1 MEGGALF
8 NPGFIGGNF
17 IWWIGRIA
25 DNSSWRDNEL
35 SGKFQSASQIPGFGK
50 RYKVRIMGVHDA
62 SEDEIPSDQLPWAN
76 IMYPVTAGGGQ
87 GGSYQTAN
95 LRQGMFVF
103 GFYMDGQDMQVPVIM
118 GVLGNNA
125 QTALETKIGKGDT
138 NFDPTSGFAQGQEDI
153 KGPAKS
159 LPMDEGKAISKP
171 KDATVSDEEAILS
184 GVQGTNQFGLP
195 LDKATTKEQQ
205 KDLESA
211 RSQFEQLSSDV
222 KEYLYGSD
230 LDAGKASFIKDKVLD
245 GMRNRVAFANSPG
258 SPARPGATLEG
269 VGSMMQVAAADIKLE
284 DKYREKTIIVV
295 PDKVVD
301 SSIKAIQTITENLT
315 AKIEKSLSALSNYE
329 DAVSGAPQEGDL
341 KKLVE
346 NAACGMS
353 KYMKVIMDKVMEYT
367 NKTLNEEMTETVSA
381 MPSCLRYQFAD
392 IKNVINQKSLEKYNN
407 ITDSM
412 CGKLENILNN
422 TLDIPNLIKAQK
434 DKNNK
439 NTAVGIST
447 TVNVVT
453 RDPDTGEEKTLVIS
467 RTLLPE
473 STHPEVKACSAEA
486 IVGLAIA
493 DSWKEINDANNNSIQ
508 GIGRY
513 LEDVNSQ
520 LKKLDAEQLDPA
532 DDTSTAGA
540 VLQITDEEVMDEVRG
555 GTKYKTMTKVG
566 VEWRTSTVP
575 ERTTVVSGFTAADA
589 TGEGLLV
596 DIIVPTGGL
605 GGTGS
610 GSIDFSWVNQG
621 TGYTNTNAVNCV
633 GGSGTGMKVNLVTSG
648 GEITNI
654 FTHTTGTGYKK
665 GEELEIQSGNFD
677 ARFRLTDVWGR
688 IQDGGITVN
697 KRGLNYFEGDVY
709 VVLNGSDDATFMII
723 SVDDPGDG
731 EAKSSDP
738 SKPQQLANM
747 IPSIS
752 SLTGNLTSALNFE
765 NITANIFPFELP
777 PNSSPVDYVTL
788 VNGGD
793 GQSDGQLPS
802 VDTIRKNV
810 DSLNK
815 DKPFGLGS
823 KQIPFRT
830 PKVKQVI
837 DLVERK
843 VVSQGIDT
851 STSTGESTGG
861 STGRS
866 SSTGSSGGSSGGGG
880 GGY

>member
-35 SGKFQSASQIPGFGK
+35 PGKFADTGSIPGFGK

-62 SEDEIPSDQLPWAN
+62 SEQEIPSDQLPWAN

-125 QTALETKIGKGDT
+125 QTALETKIGEGDT

-171 KDATVSDEEAILS
+171 KDAEVGKEEAVLS
-184 GVQGTNQFGLP
+184 GKIELDNFGLP
-195 LDKATTKEQQ
+195 KSADYRTPEQQ
-205 KDLESA
+205 KDYENAQSV
-211 RSQFEQLSSDV
+211 FEQMQDKV
-222 KEYLYGSD
+222 KQYLYPNSADG
-230 LDAGKASFIKDKVLD
+230 GKAEFIREKVKA
-245 GMRNRVAFANSPG
+245 GMESRCAFANSPG

-269 VGSMMQVAAADIKLE
+269 IGSMMQVAAADIKLE

-315 AKIEKSLSALSNYE
+315 AKIEKSLSAMSNYE
-329 DAVSGAPQEGDL
+329 DAVSGALQQDDL
-341 KKLVE
+341 KKLVG

-353 KYMKVIMDKVMEYT
+353 KYMKVVMDKVMEYT

-392 IKNVINQKSLEKYNN
+392 IKNVINQKSLEKYNK

-422 TLDIPNLIKAQK
+422 TLNIDSLIKAQEE
-434 DKNNK
+434 KNK
-439 NTAVGIST
+439 TKST
-447 TVNVVT
+447 SAAGETEEIPVIIK
-453 RDPDTGEEKTLVIS
+453 DPDTGEDETIIVTRRIDS
-467 RTLLPE
+467 VP
-473 STHPEVKACSAEA
+473 THPKVKVCSAEA
-486 IVGLAIA
+486 IIGLAMA

-555 GTKYKTMTKVG
+555 GTKYKTMKKVG

-621 TGYTNTNAVNCV
+621 TGYSNTNAVNCV

-665 GEELEIQSGNFD
+665 GEEVEIQSGNFD

-709 VVLNGSDDATFMII
+709 VVLNGSNDATFMII

-747 IPSIS
+747 IPSLS
-752 SLTGNLTSALNFE
+752 DLTGNLTSALNFE

-777 PNSSPVDYVTL
+777 PNASPVDYVTL
-788 VNGGD
+788 VQGGE
-793 GQSDGQLPS
+793 GQTDSQLPS

-810 DSLNK
+810 SDLANK
-815 DKPFGLGS
+815 ENLGLGS
-823 KQIPFRT
+823 KEIPFRI
-830 PKVKQVI
+830 PKAKQVI
-837 DLVERK
+837 DLVNRK
-843 VVSQGIDT
+843 VT
-851 STSTGESTGG
+851 ET
-861 STGRS
+861 
-866 SSTGSSGGSSGGGG
+866 
-880 GGY
+880 

>member
-8 NPGFIGGNF
+8 NPGFIGGSF
-17 IWWIGRIA
+17 IWWLGQIA

-35 SGKFQSASQIPGFGK
+35 SGKFSDKLSIPGFGK
-50 RYKVRIMGVHDA
+50 RYRVRIIGVHDK
-62 SEDEIPSDQLPWAN
+62 EEEQIPSDQLPWAN
-76 IMYPVTAGGGQ
+76 IMYPVTAGGGL

-125 QTALETKIGKGDT
+125 QTELSTKIGNDDS
-138 NFDPTSGFAQGQEDI
+138 NFAGTSGFSQGQEDI

-159 LPMDEGKAISKP
+159 LPMDEGKAINKP
-171 KDATVSDEEAILS
+171 KDAEVSKEEAVLS
-184 GVQGTNQFGLP
+184 GNITSNKFGIP
-195 LDKATTKEQQ
+195 EDASYKTSQQQ
-205 KDLESA
+205 KDYENA
-211 RSQFEQLSSDV
+211 ITQFEQMSSEV
-222 KEYLYGSD
+222 KQYLYGD
-230 LDAGKASFIKDKVLD
+230 NQEGGRADFIKSKVLS
-245 GMRNRVAFANSPG
+245 GMRNRCAFANSPG

-269 VGSMMQVAAADIKLE
+269 IGSMMQVAAADIKLE

-315 AKIEKSLSALSNYE
+315 SKIEKSLSAMSNYE
-329 DAVSGAPQEGDL
+329 DAVSGAPQQDTL
-341 KKLVE
+341 KKLVG

-392 IKNVINQKSLEKYNN
+392 IKNVINQKSLEKYNK

-422 TLDIPNLIKAQK
+422 TLNIDSLIKAQEFK
-434 DKNNK
+434 NKNNPTSA
-439 NTAVGIST
+439 TAGITT
-447 TVNVVT
+447 TVNVTT
-453 RDPDTGEEKTLVIS
+453 RDPETGEEKTIIVTREIAS
-467 RTLLPE
+467 LP
-473 STHPEVKACSAEA
+473 THPEVKVCSAEA
-486 IVGLAIA
+486 IVGLAMA

-520 LKKLDAEQLDPA
+520 LEKLDAEQLDPA
-532 DDTSTAGA
+532 DNQSAAGA
-540 VLQITDEEVMDEVRG
+540 VLEITDEEVLDEVRG
-555 GTKYKTMTKVG
+555 GTKYKTMKKVG
-566 VEWRTSTVP
+566 VEWRSSVVP

-596 DIIVPTGGL
+596 DILVPTGGL

-610 GSIDFSWVNQG
+610 GSVDYVWVNQG
-621 TGYTNTNAVNCV
+621 TGYTNTNAVNCA
-633 GGSGTGMKVNLVTSG
+633 GGSGTGMKVNIVTSAG
-648 GEITNI
+648 SITNI
-654 FTHTTGTGYKK
+654 FTHTTGTGYKA

-677 ARFRLTDVWGR
+677 AKFRLQDVWGK
-688 IQDGGITVN
+688 IQNGGVTVN
-697 KRGLNYFEGDVY
+697 KRGLKYFEGDVY
-709 VVLNGSDDATFMII
+709 TILQGSGDGTFMII

-731 EAKSSDP
+731 TANSSDP

-747 IPSIS
+747 IPSLS

-777 PNSSPVDYVTL
+777 PNASPVDYVTL
-788 VNGGD
+788 VQGGE
-793 GQSDGQLPS
+793 GQDDSQLPS

-810 DSLNK
+810 ADLPNK
-815 DKPFGLGS
+815 DKLGLGS
-823 KQIPFRT
+823 KEIPFRI
-830 PKVKQVI
+830 PKAKQVI
-837 DLVERK
+837 DLVNRK
-843 VVSQGIDT
+843 VKEV
-851 STSTGESTGG
+851 
-861 STGRS
+861 
-866 SSTGSSGGSSGGGG
+866 
-880 GGY
+880 

>member
-1 MEGGALF
+1 MEGGSLF
-8 NPGFIGGNF
+8 NPGFIGGSF

-35 SGKFQSASQIPGFGK
+35 SGKFQNAGDIPGFGK

-62 SEDEIPSDQLPWAN
+62 SEQEIPSDQLPWAN
-76 IMYPVTAGGGQ
+76 IMYPVTAGGGL

-171 KDATVSDEEAILS
+171 KDAEISNEEAVLS
-184 GVQGTNQFGLP
+184 GVEDTNQFGLP
-195 LDKATTKEQQ
+195 TNRPTTKQQQ

-211 RSQFEQLSSDV
+211 RTQFEQMRPEV
-222 KEYLYGSD
+222 KKYLYGDNSEAAK
-230 LDAGKASFIKDKVLD
+230 AGFIKDKVL
-245 GMRNRVAFANSPG
+245 GAMRNRVAFANSPG

-269 VGSMMQVAAADIKLE
+269 IGSMMQVAAADIKLE
-284 DKYREKTIIVV
+284 DKYREKTIIIV
-295 PDKVVD
+295 PDKIVD

-315 AKIEKSLSALSNYE
+315 AKIEKSLSGMSNYE
-329 DAVSGAPQEGDL
+329 DAVSGAPQAGDL
-341 KKLVE
+341 KKLVGD
-346 NAACGMS
+346 AACGMS
-353 KYMKVIMDKVMEYT
+353 KYMKVVMDKVMEYT

-392 IKNVINQKSLEKYNN
+392 IKNVINQKSLEKYNK

-422 TLDIPNLIKAQK
+422 TLDIKGLIQAQE
-434 DKNNK
+434 DKNK
-439 NTAVGIST
+439 TQPTSSAGTSEPVS
-447 TVNVVT
+447 VVT
-453 RDPDTGEEKTLVIS
+453 IDEDTGEEKTITID
-467 RTLLPE
+467 RKILPK
-473 STHPEVKACSAEA
+473 STHPKVNTCSAEA
-486 IVGLAIA
+486 IIGLAMA

-513 LEDVNSQ
+513 LEDVSSQ
-520 LKKLDAEQLDPA
+520 LKKLDSEQLDPA
-532 DDTSTAGA
+532 DNQSTAGA
-540 VLQITDEEVMDEVRG
+540 VLEITDEEVLDEVRG
-555 GTKYKTMTKVG
+555 GTKYKTMKKVG
-566 VEWRTSTVP
+566 VEWRSSVVP

-596 DIIVPTGGL
+596 DILVPTGGL

-610 GSIDFSWVNQG
+610 GSVDYVWLNQG
-621 TGYTNTNAVNCV
+621 TGYTNTNAVNCA
-633 GGSGTGMKVNLVTSG
+633 GGSGTGMKVNIVTSAG
-648 GEITNI
+648 SITNI
-654 FTHTTGTGYKK
+654 FTHTTGTGYKA
-665 GEELEIQSGNFD
+665 GEEVTIQSGNFD
-677 ARFRLTDVWGR
+677 AKIRLQDVWGK
-688 IQDGGITVN
+688 IQNGGVTVN
-697 KRGLNYFEGDVY
+697 KRGLKYFEGDVY
-709 VVLNGSDDATFMII
+709 TILQGSGDGTFMII

-731 EAKSSDP
+731 TANSSDP

-747 IPSIS
+747 IPSLS
-752 SLTGNLTSALNFE
+752 NLTGNLTSALNFE

-777 PNSSPVDYVTL
+777 PNASPVDYVTL
-788 VNGGD
+788 VQGGE
-793 GQSDGQLPS
+793 GQTDSQLPS

-810 DSLNK
+810 SLNEK
-815 DKPFGLGS
+815 ASGFGLS
-823 KQIPFRT
+823 TKEIPFRT
-830 PKVKQVI
+830 PQVKQVI
-837 DLVERK
+837 DLVNRK
-843 VVSQGIDT
+843 VKEEGSSTSDST
-851 STSTGESTGG
+851 STSN
-861 STGRS
+861 S
-866 SSTGSSGGSSGGGG
+866 SSSGDA

>member
-8 NPGFIGGNF
+8 NPGFIGGSF
-17 IWWIGRIA
+17 IWWLGQIA
-25 DNSSWRDNEL
+25 DNSSWRENEL
-35 SGKFQSASQIPGFGK
+35 SGKFDNAESIKGFGK
-50 RYKVRIMGVHDA
+50 RYKVRIIGVHDK
-62 SEDEIPSDQLPWAN
+62 EEETIPSDQLPWAN
-76 IMYPVTAGGGQ
+76 IMYPITAGGGQ

-125 QTALETKIGKGDT
+125 QTALETKIGEGDT

-171 KDATVSDEEAILS
+171 KDAEVSKEEAVLS
-184 GVQGTNQFGLP
+184 GKIELNDFGLP
-195 LDKATTKEQQ
+195 TSSEYITPQQQ
-205 KDLESA
+205 KDYENAQSV
-211 RSQFEQLSSDV
+211 FEQMEDAV
-222 KEYLYGSD
+222 KQYLYPNSADG
-230 LDAGKASFIKDKVLD
+230 GKAEFIREKVKA
-245 GMRNRVAFANSPG
+245 GMESRCAFANSPG

-269 VGSMMQVAAADIKLE
+269 IGSMMQVAAADIKLE

-315 AKIEKSLSALSNYE
+315 AKIEKSLSAMSNYE
-329 DAVSGAPQEGDL
+329 DAVSGALQQDDL
-341 KKLVE
+341 KKLVG

-353 KYMKVIMDKVMEYT
+353 KYMKVVMDKVMEYT

-392 IKNVINQKSLEKYNN
+392 IKNVINQKSLEKYNK

-422 TLDIPNLIKAQK
+422 TLNIDSLIKAQEE
-434 DKNNK
+434 KNK
-439 NTAVGIST
+439 TQST
-447 TVNVVT
+447 SAAGETEEVPVVIRDPETGEDETIIVTRRIDSVPTHPKVNV
-453 RDPDTGEEKTLVIS
+453 
-467 RTLLPE
+467 
-473 STHPEVKACSAEA
+473 CSAEA
-486 IVGLAIA
+486 IIGLAMA

-555 GTKYKTMTKVG
+555 GTKYKTMKKVG

-575 ERTTVVSGFTAADA
+575 ERTTVVSGFSAADA
-589 TGEGLLV
+589 AGKGLLV
-596 DIIVPTGGL
+596 DIVVPTGGL

-621 TGYTNTNAVNCV
+621 TGYSNTNAVNCV

-665 GEELEIQSGNFD
+665 GEEVEVQSGNFD

-747 IPSIS
+747 IPSLS

-777 PNSSPVDYVTL
+777 PNASPVDYVTL
-788 VNGGD
+788 VQGGE
-793 GQSDGQLPS
+793 GQTDSQLPS

-810 DSLNK
+810 SENI
-815 DKPFGLGS
+815 DKKFDLGS
-823 KQIPFRT
+823 KEIPFRI
-830 PKVKQVI
+830 PKAKQVI
-837 DLVERK
+837 DLVNRK
-843 VVSQGIDT
+843 VT
-851 STSTGESTGG
+851 ET
-861 STGRS
+861 
-866 SSTGSSGGSSGGGG
+866 
-880 GGY
+880 

>member
-35 SGKFQSASQIPGFGK
+35 PGKFADTGSIPGFGK

-62 SEDEIPSDQLPWAN
+62 SEQEIPSDQLPWAN
-76 IMYPVTAGGGQ
+76 IMYPVTAGGGL
-87 GGSYQTAN
+87 GGSSQTAN

-125 QTALETKIGKGDT
+125 QTALETKIGEGDT

-171 KDATVSDEEAILS
+171 KDAEVGKEEAVLS
-184 GVQGTNQFGLP
+184 GKIELDDFGLP
-195 LDKATTKEQQ
+195 KSSDYRTPEQQ
-205 KDLESA
+205 KDYENAQSV
-211 RSQFEQLSSDV
+211 FEQMQDKV
-222 KEYLYGSD
+222 KQYLYPNSADG
-230 LDAGKASFIKDKVLD
+230 GKAEFIREKVKA
-245 GMRNRVAFANSPG
+245 GMESRCAFANSPG

-269 VGSMMQVAAADIKLE
+269 IGSMMQVAAADIKLE

-315 AKIEKSLSALSNYE
+315 AKIEKSLSAMSNYE
-329 DAVSGAPQEGDL
+329 DAVSGALQQDDL
-341 KKLVE
+341 KKLVG

-353 KYMKVIMDKVMEYT
+353 KYMKVVMDKVMEYT

-392 IKNVINQKSLEKYNN
+392 IKNVINQKSLEKYNK

-422 TLDIPNLIKAQK
+422 TLNIDSLIKAQEE
-434 DKNNK
+434 KNK
-439 NTAVGIST
+439 TKST
-447 TVNVVT
+447 SAAGETEEIPVIIK
-453 RDPDTGEEKTLVIS
+453 DPDTGEDETIIVTRRIDS
-467 RTLLPE
+467 VP
-473 STHPEVKACSAEA
+473 THPKVKVCSAEA
-486 IVGLAIA
+486 IVGLAMA

-555 GTKYKTMTKVG
+555 GTKYKTMKKVG

-621 TGYTNTNAVNCV
+621 TGYSNTNAVNCV

-665 GEELEIQSGNFD
+665 GEEVEIQSGNFD

-709 VVLNGSDDATFMII
+709 VVLNGSNDATFMII

-747 IPSIS
+747 IPSLS
-752 SLTGNLTSALNFE
+752 DLTGNLTSALNFE

-777 PNSSPVDYVTL
+777 PNASPVDYVTL
-788 VNGGD
+788 VQGGE
-793 GQSDGQLPS
+793 GQTDSQLPS

-810 DSLNK
+810 SENI
-815 DKPFGLGS
+815 DKKFDLGS
-823 KQIPFRT
+823 KEIPFRI
-830 PKVKQVI
+830 PKAKQVI
-837 DLVERK
+837 DLVNRK
-843 VVSQGIDT
+843 VT
-851 STSTGESTGG
+851 ET
-861 STGRS
+861 
-866 SSTGSSGGSSGGGG
+866 
-880 GGY
+880 

>member
-35 SGKFQSASQIPGFGK
+35 PGKFADTGSIPGFGK

-62 SEDEIPSDQLPWAN
+62 SEQEIPSDQLPWAN
-76 IMYPVTAGGGQ
+76 IMYPVTAGGGL

-125 QTALETKIGKGDT
+125 QTALETKIGEGDT

-171 KDATVSDEEAILS
+171 KDAEVGKEEAVLS
-184 GVQGTNQFGLP
+184 GKIELDNFGLP
-195 LDKATTKEQQ
+195 KSADYRTPEQQ
-205 KDLESA
+205 KDYENAQSV
-211 RSQFEQLSSDV
+211 FEQMEDAV
-222 KEYLYGSD
+222 KQYLYPNSADG
-230 LDAGKASFIKDKVLD
+230 GKAEFIREKVKA
-245 GMRNRVAFANSPG
+245 GMESRCAFANSPG

-269 VGSMMQVAAADIKLE
+269 IGSMMQVAAADIKLE

-315 AKIEKSLSALSNYE
+315 DKIEKSLSAMSNYE
-329 DAVSGAPQEGDL
+329 DAVSGALQQDDL
-341 KKLVE
+341 KKLVG

-353 KYMKVIMDKVMEYT
+353 KYMKVVMDKVMEYT

-392 IKNVINQKSLEKYNN
+392 IKNVINQKSLEKYNK

-422 TLDIPNLIKAQK
+422 TLNIDSLIKAQEE
-434 DKNNK
+434 KNK
-439 NTAVGIST
+439 TKST
-447 TVNVVT
+447 SAAGETEEIPVIIK
-453 RDPDTGEEKTLVIS
+453 DPDTGEDETIIVTRRIDS
-467 RTLLPE
+467 VP
-473 STHPEVKACSAEA
+473 THPKVKVCSAEA
-486 IVGLAIA
+486 IIGLAMA

-555 GTKYKTMTKVG
+555 GTKYKTMKKVG

-621 TGYTNTNAVNCV
+621 TGYSNTNAVNCV

-665 GEELEIQSGNFD
+665 GEEVEIQSGNFD

-709 VVLNGSDDATFMII
+709 VVLNGSNDATFMII

-747 IPSIS
+747 IPSLS
-752 SLTGNLTSALNFE
+752 DLTGNLTSALNFE

-777 PNSSPVDYVTL
+777 PNASPVDYVTL
-788 VNGGD
+788 VQGGE
-793 GQSDGQLPS
+793 GQTDSQLPS

-810 DSLNK
+810 SENI
-815 DKPFGLGS
+815 DKKFDLGS
-823 KQIPFRT
+823 KEIPFRI
-830 PKVKQVI
+830 PKAKQVI
-837 DLVERK
+837 DLVNRK
-843 VVSQGIDT
+843 VT
-851 STSTGESTGG
+851 ET
-861 STGRS
+861 
-866 SSTGSSGGSSGGGG
+866 
-880 GGY
+880 

>member
-8 NPGFIGGNF
+8 NPGFIGGSF

-35 SGKFQSASQIPGFGK
+35 PGKFANSGLIPGFGK

-62 SEDEIPSDQLPWAN
+62 SEQEIPSDQLPWAN

-125 QTALETKIGKGDT
+125 QTALETKIGEGDT

-171 KDATVSDEEAILS
+171 KDAEVGKEEAVLS
-184 GVQGTNQFGLP
+184 GKIELDDFGLP
-195 LDKATTKEQQ
+195 TSSEYITPQQQ
-205 KDLESA
+205 KDYENAQSV
-211 RSQFEQLSSDV
+211 FEQMEDAV
-222 KEYLYGSD
+222 KQYLYPNSADG
-230 LDAGKASFIKDKVLD
+230 GKAEFIREKVKA
-245 GMRNRVAFANSPG
+245 GMESRCAFANSPG

-269 VGSMMQVAAADIKLE
+269 IGSMMQVAAADIKLE

-315 AKIEKSLSALSNYE
+315 AKIEKSLSAMSNYE
-329 DAVSGAPQEGDL
+329 DAVSGALQQDDL
-341 KKLVE
+341 KKLVG

-353 KYMKVIMDKVMEYT
+353 KYMKVVMDKVMEYT

-392 IKNVINQKSLEKYNN
+392 IKNVINQKSLEKYNK

-422 TLDIPNLIKAQK
+422 TLNIDSLIKAQEE
-434 DKNNK
+434 KNK
-439 NTAVGIST
+439 TQST
-447 TVNVVT
+447 SAAGETEEVPVVIRDPETGEDETIIVTRRIDSVPTHPKVNV
-453 RDPDTGEEKTLVIS
+453 
-467 RTLLPE
+467 
-473 STHPEVKACSAEA
+473 CSAEA
-486 IVGLAIA
+486 IIGLAMA

-555 GTKYKTMTKVG
+555 GTKYKTMKKVG

-575 ERTTVVSGFTAADA
+575 ERTTVVSGFSAADA
-589 TGEGLLV
+589 AGKGLLV
-596 DIIVPTGGL
+596 DIVVPTGGL

-621 TGYTNTNAVNCV
+621 TGYSNTNAVNCV

-665 GEELEIQSGNFD
+665 GEEVEVQSGNFD
-677 ARFRLTDVWGR
+677 AKFRLTDVWGR

-747 IPSIS
+747 IPSLS

-777 PNSSPVDYVTL
+777 PNASPVDYVTL
-788 VNGGD
+788 VQGGE
-793 GQSDGQLPS
+793 GQTDSQLPS

-810 DSLNK
+810 SENIGKKFD
-815 DKPFGLGS
+815 LGS
-823 KQIPFRT
+823 KEIPFRI
-830 PKVKQVI
+830 PKAKQVI
-837 DLVERK
+837 DLVNRK
-843 VVSQGIDT
+843 VT
-851 STSTGESTGG
+851 ET
-861 STGRS
+861 
-866 SSTGSSGGSSGGGG
+866 
-880 GGY
+880 

>member
-1 MEGGALF
+1 MEGGSLF
-8 NPGFIGGNF
+8 NPGFIGGSF

-35 SGKFQSASQIPGFGK
+35 SGKFQNAGDIPGFGK

-62 SEDEIPSDQLPWAN
+62 SEQEIPSDQLPWAN
-76 IMYPVTAGGGQ
+76 IMYPVTAGGGL

-171 KDATVSDEEAILS
+171 KDAEISNEEAVLS
-184 GVQGTNQFGLP
+184 GVEDTNQFGLP
-195 LDKATTKEQQ
+195 TNRPTTKQQQ

-211 RSQFEQLSSDV
+211 RTQFEQMSPEV
-222 KEYLYGSD
+222 KKYLYGDNSEAAK
-230 LDAGKASFIKDKVLD
+230 AGFIKDKVL
-245 GMRNRVAFANSPG
+245 GAMRNRVAFANSPG

-269 VGSMMQVAAADIKLE
+269 IGSMMQVAAADIKLE
-284 DKYREKTIIVV
+284 DKYREKTIIIV
-295 PDKVVD
+295 PDKIVD

-315 AKIEKSLSALSNYE
+315 AKIEKSLSGMSNYE
-329 DAVSGAPQEGDL
+329 DAVSGAPQAGDL
-341 KKLVE
+341 KKLVGD
-346 NAACGMS
+346 AACGMS

-392 IKNVINQKSLEKYNN
+392 IKNVINQKSLEKYNK

-422 TLDIPNLIKAQK
+422 TLDIKGLIQAQE
-434 DKNNK
+434 DKNK
-439 NTAVGIST
+439 TQPTSSAGTSEPVS
-447 TVNVVT
+447 VVT
-453 RDPDTGEEKTLVIS
+453 IDEDTGEEKTITID
-467 RTLLPE
+467 RKILPK
-473 STHPEVKACSAEA
+473 STHPKVNTCSAEA
-486 IVGLAIA
+486 IIGLAMA

-513 LEDVNSQ
+513 LEDVSSQ
-520 LKKLDAEQLDPA
+520 LKKLDSEQLDPA
-532 DDTSTAGA
+532 DNQSTAGA
-540 VLQITDEEVMDEVRG
+540 VLEITDEEVLDEVRG
-555 GTKYKTMTKVG
+555 GTKYKTMKKVG
-566 VEWRTSTVP
+566 VEWRSSVVP

-596 DIIVPTGGL
+596 DILVPTGGL

-610 GSIDFSWVNQG
+610 GSVDYVWVNQG
-621 TGYTNTNAVNCV
+621 TGYTNTNAVNCA
-633 GGSGTGMKVNLVTSG
+633 GGSGTGMKVNIVTSAG
-648 GEITNI
+648 SITNI

-665 GEELEIQSGNFD
+665 GEEVTIQSGNFD
-677 ARFRLTDVWGR
+677 AKIRLQDVWGK
-688 IQDGGITVN
+688 IQNGGVTVN
-697 KRGLNYFEGDVY
+697 KRGLKYFEGDVY
-709 VVLNGSDDATFMII
+709 TILQGSGDGTFMII

-731 EAKSSDP
+731 TANSSDP

-747 IPSIS
+747 IPSLS
-752 SLTGNLTSALNFE
+752 NLTGNLTSALNFE
-765 NITANIFPFELP
+765 NITTNIFPFELP
-777 PNSSPVDYVTL
+777 PNASPVDYVTL
-788 VNGGD
+788 VQGGE
-793 GQSDGQLPS
+793 GQTDSQLPS

-810 DSLNK
+810 SLNEK
-815 DKPFGLGS
+815 ASGFGLS
-823 KQIPFRT
+823 TTEIPFRT
-830 PKVKQVI
+830 PQVKQVI
-837 DLVERK
+837 DLVNRK
-843 VVSQGIDT
+843 VTEEGSSTSDST
-851 STSTGESTGG
+851 STSN
-861 STGRS
+861 S
-866 SSTGSSGGSSGGGG
+866 SSSGDA

>member
-35 SGKFQSASQIPGFGK
+35 PGKFADTGSIPGFGK

-62 SEDEIPSDQLPWAN
+62 SEQEIPSDQLPWAN
-76 IMYPVTAGGGQ
+76 IMYPVTAGGGL

-125 QTALETKIGKGDT
+125 QTALETKIGEGDT

-171 KDATVSDEEAILS
+171 KDAEVGKEEAVLS
-184 GVQGTNQFGLP
+184 GKIELDDFGLP
-195 LDKATTKEQQ
+195 KSSDYRTPEQQ
-205 KDLESA
+205 KDYENAQSV
-211 RSQFEQLSSDV
+211 FEQMQDKV
-222 KEYLYGSD
+222 KQYLYPNSADG
-230 LDAGKASFIKDKVLD
+230 GKAEFIREKVKA
-245 GMRNRVAFANSPG
+245 GMESRCAFANSPG

-269 VGSMMQVAAADIKLE
+269 IGSMMQVAAADIKLE

-315 AKIEKSLSALSNYE
+315 DKIEKSLSAMSNYE
-329 DAVSGAPQEGDL
+329 DAVSGALQQDDL
-341 KKLVE
+341 KKLVG

-353 KYMKVIMDKVMEYT
+353 KYMKVVMDKVMEYT

-392 IKNVINQKSLEKYNN
+392 IKNVINQKSLEKYNK

-422 TLDIPNLIKAQK
+422 TLNIDSLIKAQEE
-434 DKNNK
+434 KNK
-439 NTAVGIST
+439 TKST
-447 TVNVVT
+447 SAAGETEEIPVIIK
-453 RDPDTGEEKTLVIS
+453 DPDTGEDETIIVTRRIDS
-467 RTLLPE
+467 VP
-473 STHPEVKACSAEA
+473 THPKVKVCSAEA
-486 IVGLAIA
+486 IIGLAMA

-555 GTKYKTMTKVG
+555 GTKYKTMKKVG

-621 TGYTNTNAVNCV
+621 TGYSNTNAVNCV

-665 GEELEIQSGNFD
+665 GEEVEIQSGNFD

-709 VVLNGSDDATFMII
+709 VVLNGSNDATFMII

-747 IPSIS
+747 IPSLS
-752 SLTGNLTSALNFE
+752 DLTGNLTSALNFE

-777 PNSSPVDYVTL
+777 PNASPVDYVTL
-788 VNGGD
+788 VQGGE
-793 GQSDGQLPS
+793 GQTDSQLPS

-810 DSLNK
+810 SENI
-815 DKPFGLGS
+815 DKKFDLGS
-823 KQIPFRT
+823 KEIPFRI
-830 PKVKQVI
+830 PKAKQVI
-837 DLVERK
+837 DLVNRK
-843 VVSQGIDT
+843 VT
-851 STSTGESTGG
+851 ET
-861 STGRS
+861 
-866 SSTGSSGGSSGGGG
+866 
-880 GGY
+880 

>member
-1 MEGGALF
+1 MEGGSLF
-8 NPGFIGGNF
+8 NPGFIGGSF

-35 SGKFQSASQIPGFGK
+35 SGKFQNAGDIPGFGK

-62 SEDEIPSDQLPWAN
+62 SEQEIPSDQLPWAN
-76 IMYPVTAGGGQ
+76 IMYPVTAGGGL

-171 KDATVSDEEAILS
+171 KDAEISNEEAVLS
-184 GVQGTNQFGLP
+184 GVEDTNQFGLP
-195 LDKATTKEQQ
+195 SNRPTTKQQQ

-211 RSQFEQLSSDV
+211 RTQFEQMRPEV
-222 KEYLYGSD
+222 KKYLYGDNSEAAK
-230 LDAGKASFIKDKVLD
+230 AGFIKDKVL
-245 GMRNRVAFANSPG
+245 GAMRNRVAFANSPG

-269 VGSMMQVAAADIKLE
+269 IGSMMQVAAADIKLE
-284 DKYREKTIIVV
+284 DKYREKTIIIV
-295 PDKVVD
+295 PDKIVD

-315 AKIEKSLSALSNYE
+315 AKIEKSLSGMSNYE
-329 DAVSGAPQEGDL
+329 DAVSGAPQAGDL
-341 KKLVE
+341 KKLVGD
-346 NAACGMS
+346 AACGMS
-353 KYMKVIMDKVMEYT
+353 KYMKVVMDKVMEYT

-392 IKNVINQKSLEKYNN
+392 IKNVINQKSLEKYNK

-422 TLDIPNLIKAQK
+422 TLDIKGLIQAQE
-434 DKNNK
+434 DKNK
-439 NTAVGIST
+439 TQPTSSAGTSEPVS
-447 TVNVVT
+447 VVT
-453 RDPDTGEEKTLVIS
+453 IDEDTGEEKTITID
-467 RTLLPE
+467 RKILPK
-473 STHPEVKACSAEA
+473 STHPKVNTCSAEA
-486 IVGLAIA
+486 IIGLAMA

-513 LEDVNSQ
+513 LEDVSSQ
-520 LKKLDAEQLDPA
+520 LKKLDSEQLDPA
-532 DDTSTAGA
+532 DNQSTAGA
-540 VLQITDEEVMDEVRG
+540 VLEITDEEVLDEVRG
-555 GTKYKTMTKVG
+555 GTKYKTMKKVG
-566 VEWRTSTVP
+566 VEWRSSVVP

-596 DIIVPTGGL
+596 DILVPTGGL

-610 GSIDFSWVNQG
+610 GSVDYVWLNQG
-621 TGYTNTNAVNCV
+621 TGYTNTNAVNCA
-633 GGSGTGMKVNLVTSG
+633 GGSGTGMKVNIVTSAG
-648 GEITNI
+648 SITNI
-654 FTHTTGTGYKK
+654 FTHTTGTGYKA
-665 GEELEIQSGNFD
+665 GEEVTIQSGNFD
-677 ARFRLTDVWGR
+677 AKIRLQDVWGK
-688 IQDGGITVN
+688 IQNGGVTVN
-697 KRGLNYFEGDVY
+697 KRGLKYFEGDVY
-709 VVLNGSDDATFMII
+709 TILQGSGDGTFMII

-731 EAKSSDP
+731 TANSSDP

-747 IPSIS
+747 IPSLS
-752 SLTGNLTSALNFE
+752 NLTGNLTSALNFE

-777 PNSSPVDYVTL
+777 PNASPVDYVTL
-788 VNGGD
+788 VQGGE
-793 GQSDGQLPS
+793 GQTDSQLPS

-810 DSLNK
+810 SLNEK
-815 DKPFGLGS
+815 ASGFGLS
-823 KQIPFRT
+823 TKEIPFRT
-830 PKVKQVI
+830 PQVKQVI
-837 DLVERK
+837 DLVNRK
-843 VVSQGIDT
+843 VKEEGSSTSDST
-851 STSTGESTGG
+851 STSN
-861 STGRS
+861 S
-866 SSTGSSGGSSGGGG
+866 SSSGDA

>member
-8 NPGFIGGNF
+8 NPGFIGGSF
-17 IWWIGRIA
+17 IWWIGQIA
-25 DNSSWRDNEL
+25 DNSSWRENEQP
-35 SGKFQSASQIPGFGK
+35 GKFESADSIKGFGK
-50 RYKVRIMGVHDA
+50 RYKVRIIGVHDK
-62 SEDEIPSDQLPWAN
+62 EEETIPSDQLPWAN
-76 IMYPVTAGGGQ
+76 IMYPITAGGGQ

-125 QTALETKIGKGDT
+125 QTALETKIGEGDT

-171 KDATVSDEEAILS
+171 KDAEVGKEEAVLS
-184 GVQGTNQFGLP
+184 GKIELDNFGLP
-195 LDKATTKEQQ
+195 KSADYRTPEQQ
-205 KDLESA
+205 KDYENAQSV
-211 RSQFEQLSSDV
+211 FEQMQDKV
-222 KEYLYGSD
+222 KQYLYPNSADG
-230 LDAGKASFIKDKVLD
+230 GKAEFIREKVKA
-245 GMRNRVAFANSPG
+245 GMESRCAFANSPG

-269 VGSMMQVAAADIKLE
+269 IGSMMQVAAADIKLE

-315 AKIEKSLSALSNYE
+315 AKIEKSLSAMSNYE
-329 DAVSGAPQEGDL
+329 DAVSGALQQDDL
-341 KKLVE
+341 KKLVG

-353 KYMKVIMDKVMEYT
+353 KYMKVVMDKVMEYT

-392 IKNVINQKSLEKYNN
+392 IKNVINQKSLEKYNK

-422 TLDIPNLIKAQK
+422 TLNIDSLIKAQEE
-434 DKNNK
+434 KNK
-439 NTAVGIST
+439 TKST
-447 TVNVVT
+447 SAAGETEEIPVIIK
-453 RDPDTGEEKTLVIS
+453 DPDTGEDETIIVTRRIDS
-467 RTLLPE
+467 VP
-473 STHPEVKACSAEA
+473 THPKVKVCSAEA
-486 IVGLAIA
+486 IIGLAMA

-555 GTKYKTMTKVG
+555 GTKYKTMKKVG

-621 TGYTNTNAVNCV
+621 TGYSNTNAVNCV

-665 GEELEIQSGNFD
+665 GEEVEIQSGNFD

-709 VVLNGSDDATFMII
+709 VVLNGSNDATFMII

-747 IPSIS
+747 IPSLS
-752 SLTGNLTSALNFE
+752 DLTGNLTSALNFE

-777 PNSSPVDYVTL
+777 PNASPVDYVTL
-788 VNGGD
+788 VQGGE
-793 GQSDGQLPS
+793 GQTDSQLPS

-810 DSLNK
+810 SDLANK
-815 DKPFGLGS
+815 ENLGLGS
-823 KQIPFRT
+823 KEIPFRI
-830 PKVKQVI
+830 PKAKQVI
-837 DLVERK
+837 DLVNRK
-843 VVSQGIDT
+843 VT
-851 STSTGESTGG
+851 ET
-861 STGRS
+861 
-866 SSTGSSGGSSGGGG
+866 
-880 GGY
+880 

>member
-35 SGKFQSASQIPGFGK
+35 PGKFADTGSIPGFGK

-62 SEDEIPSDQLPWAN
+62 SEQEIPSDQLPWAN
-76 IMYPVTAGGGQ
+76 IMYPVTAGGGL

-125 QTALETKIGKGDT
+125 QTALETKIGEGDT

-171 KDATVSDEEAILS
+171 KDAEVGKEEAVLS
-184 GVQGTNQFGLP
+184 GKIELDNFGLP
-195 LDKATTKEQQ
+195 KSADYRTPEQQ
-205 KDLESA
+205 KDYENAQSV
-211 RSQFEQLSSDV
+211 FEQMQDKV
-222 KEYLYGSD
+222 KQYLYPNSADG
-230 LDAGKASFIKDKVLD
+230 GKAEFIREKVKA
-245 GMRNRVAFANSPG
+245 GMESRCAFANSPG

-269 VGSMMQVAAADIKLE
+269 IGSMMQVAAADIKLE

-315 AKIEKSLSALSNYE
+315 AKIEKSLSAMSNYE
-329 DAVSGAPQEGDL
+329 DAVSGALQQDDL
-341 KKLVE
+341 KKLVG

-353 KYMKVIMDKVMEYT
+353 KYMKVVMDKVMEYT

-392 IKNVINQKSLEKYNN
+392 IKNVINQKSLEKYNK

-422 TLDIPNLIKAQK
+422 TLNIDSLIKAQEE
-434 DKNNK
+434 KNK
-439 NTAVGIST
+439 TKST
-447 TVNVVT
+447 SAAGETEEIPVIIK
-453 RDPDTGEEKTLVIS
+453 DPDTGEDETIIVTRRIDS
-467 RTLLPE
+467 VP
-473 STHPEVKACSAEA
+473 THPKVKVCSAEA
-486 IVGLAIA
+486 IIGLAMA

-555 GTKYKTMTKVG
+555 GTKYKTMKKVG

-621 TGYTNTNAVNCV
+621 TGYSNTNAVNCV

-665 GEELEIQSGNFD
+665 GEEVEIQSGNFD

-709 VVLNGSDDATFMII
+709 VVLNGSNDATFMII

-747 IPSIS
+747 IPSLS
-752 SLTGNLTSALNFE
+752 DLTGNLTSALNFE

-777 PNSSPVDYVTL
+777 PNASPVDYVTL
-788 VNGGD
+788 VQGGE
-793 GQSDGQLPS
+793 GQTDSQLPS

-810 DSLNK
+810 SENI
-815 DKPFGLGS
+815 DKKFDLGS
-823 KQIPFRT
+823 KEIPFRI
-830 PKVKQVI
+830 PKAKQVI
-837 DLVERK
+837 DLVNRK
-843 VVSQGIDT
+843 VT
-851 STSTGESTGG
+851 ET
-861 STGRS
+861 
-866 SSTGSSGGSSGGGG
+866 
-880 GGY
+880 

>member
-1 MEGGALF
+1 MEGGSLF
-8 NPGFIGGNF
+8 NPGFIGGSF

-35 SGKFQSASQIPGFGK
+35 SGKFQNAGDIPGFGK

-62 SEDEIPSDQLPWAN
+62 SEQEIPSDQLPWAN
-76 IMYPVTAGGGQ
+76 IMYPVTAGGGL

-171 KDATVSDEEAILS
+171 KDAEISNEEAVLS
-184 GVQGTNQFGLP
+184 GVEDTNQFGLP
-195 LDKATTKEQQ
+195 TNRPTTKQQQ

-211 RSQFEQLSSDV
+211 RTQFEQMSPEV
-222 KEYLYGSD
+222 KKYLYGDNSEAAK
-230 LDAGKASFIKDKVLD
+230 AGFIKDKVL
-245 GMRNRVAFANSPG
+245 GAMRNRVAFANSPG

-269 VGSMMQVAAADIKLE
+269 IGSMMQVAAADIKLE
-284 DKYREKTIIVV
+284 DKYREKTIIIV
-295 PDKVVD
+295 PDKIVD

-315 AKIEKSLSALSNYE
+315 AKIEKSLSGMSNYE
-329 DAVSGAPQEGDL
+329 DAVSGAPQAGDL
-341 KKLVE
+341 KKLVGD
-346 NAACGMS
+346 AACGMS

-392 IKNVINQKSLEKYNN
+392 IKNVINQKSLEKYNK

-422 TLDIPNLIKAQK
+422 TLDIKGLIQAQE
-434 DKNNK
+434 DKNK
-439 NTAVGIST
+439 TQPISSAGT
-447 TVNVVT
+447 SEPVSVVT
-453 RDPDTGEEKTLVIS
+453 IDEDTGEEKTITID
-467 RTLLPE
+467 RKILPK
-473 STHPEVKACSAEA
+473 STHPKVNTCSAEA
-486 IVGLAIA
+486 IIGLAMA

-513 LEDVNSQ
+513 LEDVSSQ
-520 LKKLDAEQLDPA
+520 LKKLDSEQLDPA
-532 DDTSTAGA
+532 DNQSTAGA
-540 VLQITDEEVMDEVRG
+540 VLEITDEEVLDEVRG
-555 GTKYKTMTKVG
+555 GTKYKTMKKVG
-566 VEWRTSTVP
+566 VEWRSSVVP

-596 DIIVPTGGL
+596 DILVPTGGL

-610 GSIDFSWVNQG
+610 GSVDYVWVNQG
-621 TGYTNTNAVNCV
+621 TGYTNTNAVNCA
-633 GGSGTGMKVNLVTSG
+633 GGSGTGMKVNIVTSAG
-648 GEITNI
+648 SITNI
-654 FTHTTGTGYKK
+654 FTHTTGTGYKA
-665 GEELEIQSGNFD
+665 GEEVTIQSGNFD
-677 ARFRLTDVWGR
+677 AKIRLQDVWGK
-688 IQDGGITVN
+688 IQNGGVTVN
-697 KRGLNYFEGDVY
+697 KRGLKYFEGDVY
-709 VVLNGSDDATFMII
+709 TILQGSGDGTFMII

-731 EAKSSDP
+731 TANSSDP

-747 IPSIS
+747 IPSLS
-752 SLTGNLTSALNFE
+752 NLTGNLTSALNFE
-765 NITANIFPFELP
+765 NITTNIFPFELP
-777 PNSSPVDYVTL
+777 PNASPVDYVTL
-788 VNGGD
+788 VQGGE
-793 GQSDGQLPS
+793 GQTDSQLPS

-810 DSLNK
+810 SLNEK
-815 DKPFGLGS
+815 ASGFGLS
-823 KQIPFRT
+823 TTEIPFRT
-830 PKVKQVI
+830 PQVKQVI
-837 DLVERK
+837 DLVNRK
-843 VVSQGIDT
+843 VTEEGSSTSDST
-851 STSTGESTGG
+851 STSN
-861 STGRS
+861 S
-866 SSTGSSGGSSGGGG
+866 SSSGDA

>member
-35 SGKFQSASQIPGFGK
+35 SGKFVNAGDIPGFGK

-62 SEDEIPSDQLPWAN
+62 SEQEIPSDQLPWAN
-76 IMYPVTAGGGQ
+76 IMYPVTAGSGL

-125 QTALETKIGKGDT
+125 QTALETKIGKGDS

-159 LPMDEGKAISKP
+159 LPMDEGKSISKP
-171 KDATVSDEEAILS
+171 KDAEISNEEAVLS
-184 GVQGTNQFGLP
+184 GVEDTNQFGLP
-195 LDKATTKEQQ
+195 TNRPTTKQQQ

-211 RSQFEQLSSDV
+211 RTQFEQMSSEV
-222 KEYLYGSD
+222 KKYLYGD
-230 LDAGKASFIKDKVLD
+230 NPEAAKAGFIKDKVL
-245 GMRNRVAFANSPG
+245 GAMRNRVAFANSPG

-269 VGSMMQVAAADIKLE
+269 IGSMMQVAAADIKLE
-284 DKYREKTIIVV
+284 DKYREKTIIIV

-301 SSIKAIQTITENLT
+301 SSIKAIQTLTENLT
-315 AKIEKSLSALSNYE
+315 AKIEKSLSAMSNYE
-329 DAVSGAPQEGDL
+329 DAVSGAPQAGDL
-341 KKLVE
+341 KKLVGD
-346 NAACGMS
+346 AACGMS

-392 IKNVINQKSLEKYNN
+392 IKNVINQKSLEKYNK

-422 TLDIPNLIKAQK
+422 TLDIEGLIQAQK
-434 DKNNK
+434 DKNK
-439 NTAVGIST
+439 TQPTSSAGT
-447 TVNVVT
+447 TETVQIKT
-453 RDPDTGEEKTLVIS
+453 IDEDTGEEKTIIMDS
-467 RTLLPE
+467 TLLPK
-473 STHPEVKACSAEA
+473 STHPKVKTCSSEA
-486 IVGLAIA
+486 IVGLAMA

-532 DDTSTAGA
+532 DNVITPGA
-540 VLQITDEEVMDEVRG
+540 VLEITDEEVLNEVKG
-555 GTKYKTMTKVG
+555 GTKYKTMKKVG
-566 VEWRTSTVP
+566 VEWRTSTIP

-596 DIIVPTGGL
+596 DILVPTGGL

-610 GSIDFSWVNQG
+610 GSIDYVWVNQG

-633 GGSGTGMKVNLVTSG
+633 GGSGTGMKVNIVTSAG
-648 GEITNI
+648 SISNI

-665 GEELEIQSGNFD
+665 GEEVTIQSGNFD
-677 ARFRLTDVWGR
+677 AKIRLLDVWGK

-697 KRGLNYFEGDVY
+697 RRGLKYVEGDVY
-709 VVLNGSDDATFMII
+709 TILEGSGDGTFMILQ
-723 SVDDPGDG
+723 VDNPGEG
-731 EAKSSDP
+731 KANSSDP

-747 IPSIS
+747 IPSLS
-752 SLTGNLTSALNFE
+752 DLTGNLTSALNFE

-777 PNSSPVDYVTL
+777 PNASPVDYVTL
-788 VNGGD
+788 VSGGE
-793 GQSDGQLPS
+793 GQTDSQLPS

-810 DSLNK
+810 SLNEK
-815 DKPFGLGS
+815 SSGFGLS
-823 KQIPFRT
+823 TKEIPFRT
-830 PKVKQVI
+830 PQVKQVI
-837 DLVERK
+837 DLVNKK
-843 VVSQGIDT
+843 VT
-851 STSTGESTGG
+851 ET
-861 STGRS
+861 
-866 SSTGSSGGSSGGGG
+866 
-880 GGY
+880 

>member
-1 MEGGALF
+1 MEGGSLF
-8 NPGFIGGNF
+8 NPGFIGGSF

-35 SGKFQSASQIPGFGK
+35 SGKFQNAGDIPGFGK

-62 SEDEIPSDQLPWAN
+62 SEQEIPSDQLPWAN
-76 IMYPVTAGGGQ
+76 IMYPVTAGGGL

-171 KDATVSDEEAILS
+171 KDAEISNEEAVLS
-184 GVQGTNQFGLP
+184 GVEDTNQFGLP
-195 LDKATTKEQQ
+195 SNRPTTKQQQ

-211 RSQFEQLSSDV
+211 RTQFEQMRPEV
-222 KEYLYGSD
+222 KKYLYGDNSEAAK
-230 LDAGKASFIKDKVLD
+230 AGFIKDKVL
-245 GMRNRVAFANSPG
+245 GAMRNRVAFANSPG

-269 VGSMMQVAAADIKLE
+269 IGSMMQVAAADIKLE
-284 DKYREKTIIVV
+284 DKYREKTIIIV
-295 PDKVVD
+295 PDKIVD

-315 AKIEKSLSALSNYE
+315 AKIEKSLSGMSNYE
-329 DAVSGAPQEGDL
+329 DAVSGAPQAGDL
-341 KKLVE
+341 KKLVGD
-346 NAACGMS
+346 AACGMS
-353 KYMKVIMDKVMEYT
+353 KYMKVVMDKVMEYT

-392 IKNVINQKSLEKYNN
+392 IKNVINQKSLEKYNK

-422 TLDIPNLIKAQK
+422 TLDIKGLIQAQE
-434 DKNNK
+434 DKNK
-439 NTAVGIST
+439 TQPTSSAGTSEPVS
-447 TVNVVT
+447 VVT
-453 RDPDTGEEKTLVIS
+453 IDEDTGEEKTITID
-467 RTLLPE
+467 RKILPK
-473 STHPEVKACSAEA
+473 STHPKVNTCSAEA
-486 IVGLAIA
+486 IIGLAMA

-513 LEDVNSQ
+513 LEDVSSQ
-520 LKKLDAEQLDPA
+520 LKKLDSEQLDPA
-532 DDTSTAGA
+532 DNQSTAGA
-540 VLQITDEEVMDEVRG
+540 VLEITDEEVLDEVRG
-555 GTKYKTMTKVG
+555 GTKYKTMKKVG
-566 VEWRTSTVP
+566 VEWRSSVVP

-596 DIIVPTGGL
+596 DILVPTGGL

-610 GSIDFSWVNQG
+610 GSVDYVWLNQG
-621 TGYTNTNAVNCV
+621 TGYTNTNAVNCA
-633 GGSGTGMKVNLVTSG
+633 GGSGTGMKVNIVTSAG
-648 GEITNI
+648 SITNI
-654 FTHTTGTGYKK
+654 FTHTTGTGYKT
-665 GEELEIQSGNFD
+665 GEEVTIQSGNFD
-677 ARFRLTDVWGR
+677 AKIRLQDVWGK
-688 IQDGGITVN
+688 IQNGGVTVN
-697 KRGLNYFEGDVY
+697 KRGLKYFEGDVY
-709 VVLNGSDDATFMII
+709 TILQGSGDGTFMII

-731 EAKSSDP
+731 TANSSDP

-747 IPSIS
+747 IPSLS
-752 SLTGNLTSALNFE
+752 NLTGNLTSALNFE

-777 PNSSPVDYVTL
+777 PNASPVDYVTL
-788 VNGGD
+788 VQGGE
-793 GQSDGQLPS
+793 GQTDSQLPS

-810 DSLNK
+810 SLNE
-815 DKPFGLGS
+815 KPSGFGLS
-823 KQIPFRT
+823 IKEIPFRT
-830 PKVKQVI
+830 PQVKQVI
-837 DLVERK
+837 DLVNRK
-843 VVSQGIDT
+843 VKEEGSSTSDST
-851 STSTGESTGG
+851 STSN
-861 STGRS
+861 S
-866 SSTGSSGGSSGGGG
+866 SSSGDA

>member
-8 NPGFIGGNF
+8 NPGFIGGSF
-17 IWWIGRIA
+17 IWWLGQIA

-35 SGKFQSASQIPGFGK
+35 SGKFQNAGDIPGFGK
-50 RYKVRIMGVHDA
+50 RYRVRIIGVHDKEEA
-62 SEDEIPSDQLPWAN
+62 MIPSDQLPWAN
-76 IMYPVTAGGGQ
+76 IMYPVTAGGGL

-125 QTALETKIGKGDT
+125 QTELSTKIGNDDS
-138 NFDPTSGFAQGQEDI
+138 NFAGTSGYAQGQEDI

-159 LPMDEGKAISKP
+159 TPMDEGKSISKP
-171 KDATVSDEEAILS
+171 KDAETSNEEAALS
-184 GVQGTNQFGLP
+184 GVVDTNSFGIP
-195 LDKATTKEQQ
+195 LNKQTTEQQQ

-211 RSQFEQLSSDV
+211 RTQFEQMSSEV
-222 KEYLYGSD
+222 KQYLYGD
-230 LDAGKASFIKDKVLD
+230 DQEAGKVGFIKDKVI
-245 GMRNRVAFANSPG
+245 GAMRNRVAFANSPG

-284 DKYREKTIIVV
+284 DKYREKTIIMV
-295 PDKVVD
+295 PDKAVD

-315 AKIEKSLSALSNYE
+315 NKIEKSLSSMSNYE
-329 DAVSGAPQEGDL
+329 DAVSGAPKQDEL
-341 KKLVE
+341 KKLVGD
-346 NAACGMS
+346 AACGMS
-353 KYMKVIMDKVMEYT
+353 KYMKVVMDKVMEYT

-392 IKNVINQKSLEKYNN
+392 IKNVINQKSLEKYNK

-422 TLDIPNLIKAQK
+422 TLDIKGLIQAQE
-434 DKNNK
+434 DKNK
-439 NTAVGIST
+439 TQPTSSAGITT
-447 TVNVVT
+447 TVNVTT
-453 RDPDTGEEKTLVIS
+453 RDPETGEDKTIIVTRKIES
-467 RTLLPE
+467 LP
-473 STHPEVKACSAEA
+473 THPKVNVCSAEA
-486 IVGLAIA
+486 IVGLAMA

-508 GIGRY
+508 GISRY
-513 LEDVNSQ
+513 LEDVGSQ

-532 DDTSTAGA
+532 DNTSTAGA

-555 GTKYKTMTKVG
+555 GTKYKTMKKVG

-589 TGEGLLV
+589 KGDGLLV

-621 TGYTNTNAVNCV
+621 TGYSNTNAVNCV
-633 GGSGTGMKVNLVTSG
+633 GGSGSGMKVNIITSG

-665 GEELEIQSGNFD
+665 GEELTIQSGNFD
-677 ARFRLTDVWGR
+677 AKFRLTEVWGR
-688 IQDGGITVN
+688 IQDGGISVN

-709 VVLNGSDDATFMII
+709 FVLGGSDDSTFMII

-731 EAKSSDP
+731 EAKASDP

-788 VNGGD
+788 VQGGE
-793 GQSDGQLPS
+793 GQTDSQLPS

-810 DSLNK
+810 ADLSNK
-815 DKPFGLGS
+815 DKLGLGS
-823 KQIPFRT
+823 KEIPFRT

-837 DLVERK
+837 DLVNRK
-843 VVSQGIDT
+843 VKEGGSSTSDST
-851 STSTGESTGG
+851 STSN
-861 STGRS
+861 S
-866 SSTGSSGGSSGGGG
+866 SPSGDA

>member
-35 SGKFQSASQIPGFGK
+35 PGKFADTGSIPGFGK

-62 SEDEIPSDQLPWAN
+62 SEQEIPSDQLPWAN

-125 QTALETKIGKGDT
+125 QTALETKIGEGDT

-171 KDATVSDEEAILS
+171 KDAEVGKEEAVLS
-184 GVQGTNQFGLP
+184 GKIELDDFGLP
-195 LDKATTKEQQ
+195 KSSDYRTPEQQ
-205 KDLESA
+205 KDYENAQSV
-211 RSQFEQLSSDV
+211 FEQMEDAV
-222 KEYLYGSD
+222 KQYLYPNSADG
-230 LDAGKASFIKDKVLD
+230 GKAEFIREKIKA
-245 GMRNRVAFANSPG
+245 GMESRCAFANSPG

-269 VGSMMQVAAADIKLE
+269 IGSMMQVAAADIKLE

-315 AKIEKSLSALSNYE
+315 AKIEKSLSAMSNYE
-329 DAVSGAPQEGDL
+329 DAVSGALQQDDL
-341 KKLVE
+341 KKLVG

-353 KYMKVIMDKVMEYT
+353 KYMKVVMDKVMEYT

-392 IKNVINQKSLEKYNN
+392 IKNVINQKSLEKYNK

-422 TLDIPNLIKAQK
+422 TLNIDSLIKAQEE
-434 DKNNK
+434 KNK
-439 NTAVGIST
+439 TKST
-447 TVNVVT
+447 SAAGETEEIPVIIK
-453 RDPDTGEEKTLVIS
+453 DPDTGEDETIIVTRRIDS
-467 RTLLPE
+467 VP
-473 STHPEVKACSAEA
+473 THPKVKVCSAEA
-486 IVGLAIA
+486 IIGLAMA

-555 GTKYKTMTKVG
+555 GTKYKTMKKVG

-621 TGYTNTNAVNCV
+621 TGYSNTNAVNCV

-665 GEELEIQSGNFD
+665 GEEVEIQSGNFD

-709 VVLNGSDDATFMII
+709 VVLNGSNDATFMII

-747 IPSIS
+747 IPSLS
-752 SLTGNLTSALNFE
+752 DLTGNLTSALNFE

-777 PNSSPVDYVTL
+777 PNASPVDYVTL
-788 VNGGD
+788 VQGGE
-793 GQSDGQLPS
+793 GQTDSQLPS

-810 DSLNK
+810 SDLANK
-815 DKPFGLGS
+815 ENLGLGS
-823 KQIPFRT
+823 KEIPFRI
-830 PKVKQVI
+830 PKAKQVI
-837 DLVERK
+837 DLVNRK
-843 VVSQGIDT
+843 VT
-851 STSTGESTGG
+851 ET
-861 STGRS
+861 
-866 SSTGSSGGSSGGGG
+866 
-880 GGY
+880 

>member
-35 SGKFQSASQIPGFGK
+35 PGKFADTGSIPGFGK

-62 SEDEIPSDQLPWAN
+62 SEQEIPSDQLPWAN
-76 IMYPVTAGGGQ
+76 IMYPVTAGGGL

-125 QTALETKIGKGDT
+125 QTALETKIGEGDT

-171 KDATVSDEEAILS
+171 KDAEVGKEEAVLS
-184 GVQGTNQFGLP
+184 GKIELDDFGLP
-195 LDKATTKEQQ
+195 KSSDYRTPEQQ
-205 KDLESA
+205 KDYENAQSV
-211 RSQFEQLSSDV
+211 FEQMEDAV
-222 KEYLYGSD
+222 KQYLYPNSADG
-230 LDAGKASFIKDKVLD
+230 GKAEFIREKVKA
-245 GMRNRVAFANSPG
+245 GMESRCAFANSPG

-269 VGSMMQVAAADIKLE
+269 IGSMMQVAAADIKLE

-315 AKIEKSLSALSNYE
+315 DKIEKSLSAMSNYE
-329 DAVSGAPQEGDL
+329 DAVSGALQQDDL
-341 KKLVE
+341 KKLVG

-353 KYMKVIMDKVMEYT
+353 KYMKVVMDKVMEYT

-392 IKNVINQKSLEKYNN
+392 IKNVINQKSLEKYNK

-422 TLDIPNLIKAQK
+422 TLNIDSLIKAQEE
-434 DKNNK
+434 KNK
-439 NTAVGIST
+439 TKST
-447 TVNVVT
+447 SAAGETEEIPVIIK
-453 RDPDTGEEKTLVIS
+453 DPDTGEDETIIVTRRIDS
-467 RTLLPE
+467 VP
-473 STHPEVKACSAEA
+473 THPKVKVCSAEA
-486 IVGLAIA
+486 IIGLAMA

-555 GTKYKTMTKVG
+555 GTKYKTMKKVG

-621 TGYTNTNAVNCV
+621 TGYSNTNAVNCV

-665 GEELEIQSGNFD
+665 GEEVEIQSGNFD

-709 VVLNGSDDATFMII
+709 VVLNGSNDATFMII

-747 IPSIS
+747 IPSLS
-752 SLTGNLTSALNFE
+752 DLTGNLTSALNFE

-777 PNSSPVDYVTL
+777 PNASPVDYVTL
-788 VNGGD
+788 VQGGE
-793 GQSDGQLPS
+793 GQTDSQLPS

-810 DSLNK
+810 SENI
-815 DKPFGLGS
+815 DKKFDLGS
-823 KQIPFRT
+823 KEIPFRI
-830 PKVKQVI
+830 PKAKQVI
-837 DLVERK
+837 DLVNRK
-843 VVSQGIDT
+843 VT
-851 STSTGESTGG
+851 ET
-861 STGRS
+861 
-866 SSTGSSGGSSGGGG
+866 
-880 GGY
+880 

>member
-1 MEGGALF
+1 MEGGSLF
-8 NPGFIGGNF
+8 NPGFIGGSF

-35 SGKFQSASQIPGFGK
+35 SGKFQNAGDIPGFGK

-62 SEDEIPSDQLPWAN
+62 SEQEIPSDQLPWAN
-76 IMYPVTAGGGQ
+76 IMYPVTAGGGL

-171 KDATVSDEEAILS
+171 KDAEISNEEAVLS
-184 GVQGTNQFGLP
+184 GVEDTNQFGLP
-195 LDKATTKEQQ
+195 SNRPTTKQQQ

-211 RSQFEQLSSDV
+211 RTQFEQMRPEV
-222 KEYLYGSD
+222 KKYLYGDNSEAAK
-230 LDAGKASFIKDKVLD
+230 AGFIKDKVL
-245 GMRNRVAFANSPG
+245 GAMRNRVAFANSPG

-269 VGSMMQVAAADIKLE
+269 IGSMMQVAAADIKLE
-284 DKYREKTIIVV
+284 DKYREKTIIIV
-295 PDKVVD
+295 PDKIVD

-315 AKIEKSLSALSNYE
+315 AKIEKSLSGMSNYE
-329 DAVSGAPQEGDL
+329 DAVSGAPQAGDL
-341 KKLVE
+341 KKLVGD
-346 NAACGMS
+346 AACGMS
-353 KYMKVIMDKVMEYT
+353 KYMKVVMDKVMEYT

-392 IKNVINQKSLEKYNN
+392 IKNVINQKSLEKYNK

-422 TLDIPNLIKAQK
+422 TLDIKGLIQAQE
-434 DKNNK
+434 DKNK
-439 NTAVGIST
+439 TQPTSSAGTSEPVS
-447 TVNVVT
+447 VVT
-453 RDPDTGEEKTLVIS
+453 IDEDTGEEKTITID
-467 RTLLPE
+467 RKILPK
-473 STHPEVKACSAEA
+473 STHPKVNTCSAEA
-486 IVGLAIA
+486 IVGLAMA

-513 LEDVNSQ
+513 LEDVSSQ
-520 LKKLDAEQLDPA
+520 LKKLDSEQLDPA
-532 DDTSTAGA
+532 DNQSTAGA
-540 VLQITDEEVMDEVRG
+540 VLEITDEEVLDEVRG
-555 GTKYKTMTKVG
+555 GTKYKTMKKVG
-566 VEWRTSTVP
+566 VEWRSSVVP

-596 DIIVPTGGL
+596 DILVPTGGL

-610 GSIDFSWVNQG
+610 GSVDYVWMNQG
-621 TGYTNTNAVNCV
+621 TGYTNTNAVNCA
-633 GGSGTGMKVNLVTSG
+633 GGSGTGMKVNIVTSAG
-648 GEITNI
+648 SITNI
-654 FTHTTGTGYKK
+654 FTHTTGTGYKA
-665 GEELEIQSGNFD
+665 GEEVTIQSGNFD
-677 ARFRLTDVWGR
+677 AKIRLQDVWGK
-688 IQDGGITVN
+688 IQNGGVTVN
-697 KRGLNYFEGDVY
+697 KRGLKYFEGDVY
-709 VVLNGSDDATFMII
+709 TILQGSGDGTFMII

-731 EAKSSDP
+731 TANSSDP

-747 IPSIS
+747 IPSLS
-752 SLTGNLTSALNFE
+752 NLTGNLTSALNFE

-777 PNSSPVDYVTL
+777 PNASPVDYVTL
-788 VNGGD
+788 VQGGE
-793 GQSDGQLPS
+793 GQTDSQLPS

-810 DSLNK
+810 SLNEK
-815 DKPFGLGS
+815 ASGFGLS
-823 KQIPFRT
+823 TKEIPFRT
-830 PKVKQVI
+830 PQVKQVI
-837 DLVERK
+837 DLVNRK
-843 VVSQGIDT
+843 VKEEGSSTSDST
-851 STSTGESTGG
+851 STSN
-861 STGRS
+861 S
-866 SSTGSSGGSSGGGG
+866 SSSGDA

>member
-8 NPGFIGGNF
+8 NPGFIGGSF

-35 SGKFQSASQIPGFGK
+35 PGKFANSGLIPGFGK

-62 SEDEIPSDQLPWAN
+62 SEQEIPSDQLPWAN

-125 QTALETKIGKGDT
+125 QTALETKIGEGDT

-171 KDATVSDEEAILS
+171 KDAEVGKEEAVLS
-184 GVQGTNQFGLP
+184 GKIELDDFGLP
-195 LDKATTKEQQ
+195 TSSEYITPQQQ
-205 KDLESA
+205 KDYENAQSV
-211 RSQFEQLSSDV
+211 FEQMQDKV
-222 KEYLYGSD
+222 KQYLYPNSTDG
-230 LDAGKASFIKDKVLD
+230 GKAEFIREKVKA
-245 GMRNRVAFANSPG
+245 GMESRCAFANSPG

-269 VGSMMQVAAADIKLE
+269 IGSMMQVAAADIKLE

-315 AKIEKSLSALSNYE
+315 AKIEKSLSAMSNYE
-329 DAVSGAPQEGDL
+329 DAVSGALQQDDL
-341 KKLVE
+341 KKLVG

-353 KYMKVIMDKVMEYT
+353 KYMKVVMDKVMEYT

-392 IKNVINQKSLEKYNN
+392 IKNVINQKSLEKYNK

-422 TLDIPNLIKAQK
+422 TLNIDSLIKAQEE
-434 DKNNK
+434 KNK
-439 NTAVGIST
+439 TKST
-447 TVNVVT
+447 SAGETEKVPVIIK
-453 RDPDTGEEKTLVIS
+453 DPDTGEDKTIIVTRRIDS
-467 RTLLPE
+467 VP
-473 STHPEVKACSAEA
+473 THPKVNVCSAEA
-486 IVGLAIA
+486 IIGLAMA

-555 GTKYKTMTKVG
+555 GTKYKTMKKVG

-575 ERTTVVSGFTAADA
+575 ERTTVVSGFSAADA
-589 TGEGLLV
+589 AGKGLLV
-596 DIIVPTGGL
+596 DIVVPTGGL

-621 TGYTNTNAVNCV
+621 TGYSNTNAVNCV

-665 GEELEIQSGNFD
+665 GEEVEVQSGNFD

-747 IPSIS
+747 IPSLS

-777 PNSSPVDYVTL
+777 PNASPVDYVTL
-788 VNGGD
+788 VQGGE
-793 GQSDGQLPS
+793 GQTDSQLPS

-810 DSLNK
+810 SENIGKKFD
-815 DKPFGLGS
+815 LGS
-823 KQIPFRT
+823 KEIPFRI
-830 PKVKQVI
+830 PKAKQVI
-837 DLVERK
+837 DLVNRK
-843 VVSQGIDT
+843 VT
-851 STSTGESTGG
+851 ET
-861 STGRS
+861 
-866 SSTGSSGGSSGGGG
+866 
-880 GGY
+880 